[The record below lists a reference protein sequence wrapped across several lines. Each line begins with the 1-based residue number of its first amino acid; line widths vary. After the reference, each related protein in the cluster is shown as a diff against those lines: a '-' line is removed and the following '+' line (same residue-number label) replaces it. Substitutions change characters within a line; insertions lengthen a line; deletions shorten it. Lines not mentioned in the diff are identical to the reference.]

1 MRNINSPL
9 GIPSAGPK
17 QNQITM
23 RITHLLRTTLP
34 IFLLLL
40 AFTACDEDSTDD
52 ILSSETLQQQE
63 ELAFELEATLPPTTS
78 DPSDPAAPQRC
89 LTLVYPVSFTTPD
102 GSTLTAN
109 DQEDI
114 RNYLKEADRKRR
126 ALNFI
131 YPLEVT
137 TIDGQV
143 VELEDFSDFRRA
155 RRTCAIEHG
164 RWVAGAR
171 RKAFRECYD
180 INYPIEVTVN
190 DETLSIENGR
200 QLLRAFTSRGDST
213 RARIVYPINVTL
225 KADSSTLK
233 IDDRAAFVRLR
244 RACLN

>member
-1 MRNINSPL
+1 
-9 GIPSAGPK
+9 
-17 QNQITM
+17 M
-23 RITHLLRTTLP
+23 RITHLLRICIPSL
-34 IFLLLL
+34 LLLL
-40 AFTACDEDSTDD
+40 AFTACDEDSKDD

-63 ELAFELEATLPPTTS
+63 EFVFELEATLPPTTS
-78 DPSDPAAPQRC
+78 DPNDPAAPQRC

-109 DQEDI
+109 DQDDI
-114 RNYLKEADRKRR
+114 RAYLQEADPKRR

-143 VELEDFSDFRRA
+143 VELEDFRDFRRA

-164 RWVAGAR
+164 RWVAGDR

-190 DETLSIENGR
+190 DTTLTIENGR
-200 QLLRAFTSRGDST
+200 QLLRAFTRTGDST
-213 RARIVYPINVTL
+213 RARIVYPISVTL
-225 KADSSTLK
+225 KSDGSTLE
-233 IDDRAAFVRLR
+233 ITDRAAFVSLR
-244 RACLN
+244 RACLD